1 MSFLDG
7 IKNFG
12 DKAKGF
18 LKGNRSTL
26 ITTAALA
33 YLVYRLNRNVNKGN
47 DIDETPNIDE
57 GVRLQIP
64 PAADNKIPVLYGT
77 AFFGGIITDAQQTN
91 NNQTMTFCLTLSETT
106 GHKLSDSSGSAYTFK
121 DVYLNDQR
129 LVFKADGFTVDYT
142 VDRGGNFDTSLS
154 GLVKVYCYAGGSDT
168 PSIPDG
174 YSNASYPNAYSV
186 MPNWGSSTHQMQNL
200 LFAVVEI
207 NYNREKGLTQL
218 GTWNFEIENDMNK
231 PGDVLFDYITNTT
244 YGAGIHEDDINQSDL
259 TALNTFSDTGVAY
272 EDQGTGA
279 ETLTDRY
286 QINGLLDTAKT
297 VMENIEKIASATAS
311 YLKYDIHEGEWGVVI
326 NKSGSSTASFTDD
339 NVLGNVN
346 VASTGLRDLYNKVKV
361 EFPHRDLR
369 DSADFVTI
377 EIPAADR
384 NANEQDNTLQ
394 IQYDIINEPIQAQLL
409 GLIELKQSRVNLVI
423 DFETDFTYINL
434 KAGDLIDVTNSRL
447 GFTAK
452 VFRIISI
459 QETQDGDGALTM
471 KIVALE
477 YDANVYSE
485 ADLYRYTRSDANGI
499 ITIGSIGIPGTPQ
512 VTKFESNSRPRVE
525 VETTAPTGLVEAIE
539 FWRTTDVAVSGDENR
554 SYQLIATERPA
565 NGGVYTS
572 GTTVVLDYDALAE
585 DEYFFKV
592 RGINSTTTGPFS
604 TPSGLVDFTP
614 EQVPDAIGDDTA
626 VSSTLG
632 NLLGALSIVELLLKL
647 DGLFAG
653 VTGNKSI
660 FQRIKDLIK
669 DATGGAIDI
678 DGGTNAV
685 ASAGLA
691 TVKDEGTTLTTSATS
706 INFTG
711 DAVTATQ
718 ANGEVSVQINSS
730 PFNPGGDAPEEGDI
744 LVYEDGEWV
753 TKPGLAS
760 TVTNCE
766 DDRLPVFTKTI
777 QVWDPETETH
787 VNETI
792 VTGVECPTI
801 STEAAV
807 APIAELRPT
816 KFLTVTETLPPD
828 RTSWINSTQEGYRP
842 DQAPTTG
849 AYYVKWNTGTAI
861 YSAIEL
867 GSGNA
872 KLYTTAGVLKDTKTA
887 AECSIVN
894 NNVLKIP
901 FATRDLKTDYYVLL
915 DEGFVT
921 YGMAHCSGFS
931 GYYVS
936 QEIIIGDWNFNT
948 PRVDADA
955 YTDSDITGTS
965 LASKLN
971 DSNKPQLVGFS
982 FANSFT
988 FSSNP
993 NGYSIHTFIDE
1004 MNKQVVPDYEDLEED
1019 DTTTLTFTA
1028 NLDSPDNVCPD
1039 STLILTFNREVDVTN
1054 VGNSINIHDEVD
1066 DGIRSTILSSQAKVN
1081 PQNRTQVIYTPISN
1095 KTLAGAKHFLTLEAN
1110 IVKTLDSVDC
1120 YRSDNKSNDAYTNTN
1135 LIFTMNDF
1143 DFDRLEA
1150 NQSSPTANPLQG
1162 INPQSEIR
1170 IIFTD
1175 SILIASS
1182 GDIKLYKSGGALH
1195 QTFDYNS
1202 LYDEEDLPDS
1212 KLYELIRLGTTDKTN
1227 DTIIINPTVDLDSNS
1242 TYYINITSGHVIN
1255 SHCPTV
1261 IYGGINDTT
1270 TATFTTDTG
1279 PAAPSAD
1286 VSGGS
1291 PSDTGISM
1299 TFDRPVVAGSGDML
1313 IKDGNG
1319 TVIHRVASTSNGVSI
1334 TET

>member
-279 ETLTDRY
+279 ETLADRY

-423 DFETDFTYINL
+423 DFETDFTYVNL

-447 GFTAK
+447 GFSAK

-614 EQVPDAIGDDTA
+614 VQTTDAIGDDTE
-626 VSSTLG
+626 VSSGLG

-653 VTGNKSI
+653 VAGNKSI

-669 DATGGAIDI
+669 DATNGAIDI
-678 DGGTNAV
+678 DGGANAV
-685 ASAGLA
+685 ASAGMA

-730 PFNPGGDAPEEGDI
+730 PFNPGGDDPEEGDI

-753 TKPGLAS
+753 PKAGLTS

-766 DDRLPVFTKTI
+766 NDRLPVITKTI
-777 QVWDPETETH
+777 QVWNPDTQTH

-792 VTGVECPTI
+792 VTGVECPTVETAP
-801 STEAAV
+801 TEPV
-807 APIAELRPT
+807 APTPAPT
-816 KFLTVTETLPPD
+816 KFLSIVETLPPD
-828 RTSWINSTQEGYRP
+828 RATWKDSTQEGYAP

-849 AYYVKWNTGTAI
+849 AYYVKFGGVDFYASITMGT
-861 YSAIEL
+861 
-867 GSGNA
+867 GNA

-894 NNVLKIP
+894 NCVLKIP
-901 FATRDLKTDYYVLL
+901 FDTRDLKTDYYVLL
-915 DEGFVT
+915 DQGFVEYGMTMCEGF
-921 YGMAHCSGFS
+921 G

-936 QEIIIGDWNFNT
+936 PAITIGGWNFNT
-948 PRVDADA
+948 PRVDAVA
-955 YTDSDITGTS
+955 YTD
-965 LASKLN
+965 N
-971 DSNKPQLVGFS
+971 DLTACTLLEKDDPADPGVNKPEIVSIGFAS
-982 FANSFT
+982 SFT
-988 FSSNP
+988 YNNNP
-993 NGYSIHTFIDE
+993 NGNSIFTYIDT
-1004 MNKQVVPDYEDLEED
+1004 MNSEEN
-1019 DTTTLTFTA
+1019 TTKTFTI
-1028 NLDSPDNVCPD
+1028 NFDSNSNVCPD
-1039 STLILTFNREVDVTN
+1039 STLILTFNQTVDVTTA
-1054 VGNSINIHDEVD
+1054 GNLINIHNEID
-1066 DGIRSTILSSQAKVN
+1066 DSIRATVLSSQARVN
-1081 PQNRTQVIYTPISN
+1081 PQNRAQVIYTPITN
-1095 KTLAGAKHFLTLEAN
+1095 KTLAGAKHYITFDAN
-1110 IVKTLDSVDC
+1110 IVKTFNQDDC
-1120 YRSDNKSNDAYTNTN
+1120 FKTDDVANDAYTNTN
-1135 LIFTMNDF
+1135 LLFTMNDF
-1143 DFDRLEA
+1143 DFDRIEA
-1150 NQSSPTANPLQG
+1150 TQSSPTANVLEG
-1162 INPQSEIR
+1162 INPQTEIR

-1175 SILIASS
+1175 TISIAST

-1202 LYDEEDLPDS
+1202 TNALI
-1212 KLYELIRLGTTDKTN
+1212 YELIKLGSTDKTN
-1227 DTIIINPTVDLDSNS
+1227 DTIILNPTVDLDPNA
-1242 TYYINITSGHVIN
+1242 TYYVNITSGHVIN
-1255 SHCPTV
+1255 SACPTV
-1261 IYGGINDTT
+1261 IYGGISDTT
-1270 TATFTTDTG
+1270 TATFDTDTG
-1279 PAAPSAD
+1279 PAAPSANITN
-1286 VSGGS
+1286 GS
-1291 PSDTGISM
+1291 PSDTGIKM
-1299 TFDRPVVAGSGDML
+1299 TFDRPVEAGSGDML

-1319 TVIHRVASTSNGVSI
+1319 TVIHRVASTSAGVTL
-1334 TET
+1334 TEA